1 MTMLASNEW
10 GKLKKVIVGVADHA
24 VMPPVD
30 TSSRTI
36 NYAGVKPKKKLFGY
50 GDEEYLPIKVG
61 AFPEQVIDEANE
73 DLEVFVK
80 FLEGE
85 GVEVVR
91 PKREPTTYY
100 NYCPRDCVFIHSNLS
115 LATPMPLRSR
125 RGNWRAMKHCLP
137 ETVEIP
143 CSYIEELYNEDC
155 IGNPDVLALNEVT
168 PAFDAANTLR
178 ADNNIIYL
186 VSNSGNVLGAELLQ
200 QQLHD
205 AGCDADVHLLRD
217 VYSYSHID
225 TTLVFLRE
233 GLILANPSRLKDKD
247 QLPGPFKKW
256 DVIYAPEAVDIGSY
270 NGYNNMS
277 VWTNMNLFSINPNLV
292 ALEENQE
299 PTRKLLESHAIECAM
314 LPMRQQRTLSGGFHC
329 VTLDLERE

>member
-100 NYCPRDCVFIHSNLS
+100 NYCPRDCVFVHRNLS

-178 ADNNIIYL
+178 ADNNLSLI
-186 VSNSGNVLGAELLQ
+186 
-200 QQLHD
+200 
-205 AGCDADVHLLRD
+205 
-217 VYSYSHID
+217 HI
-225 TTLVFLRE
+225 
-233 GLILANPSRLKDKD
+233 
-247 QLPGPFKKW
+247 
-256 DVIYAPEAVDIGSY
+256 
-270 NGYNNMS
+270 
-277 VWTNMNLFSINPNLV
+277 
-292 ALEENQE
+292 
-299 PTRKLLESHAIECAM
+299 
-314 LPMRQQRTLSGGFHC
+314 
-329 VTLDLERE
+329 